1 MLAQRW
7 PEAAQTARR
16 QGAPFVMP
24 GNDGGDALVCIP
36 KLAKACAETRNCMVA
51 RETAMPLRLKYQQI
65 NRPLSQVRHGQV
77 SREFCPIQR
86 NFDRHPS
93 TSIQKANQKNSI
105 VRRRSSRSSNS
116 QSNCKTSVFEQI
128 TGQNTNQ

>member
-51 RETAMPLRLKYQQI
+51 RETAMPLRLKYQRI
-65 NRPLSQVRHGQV
+65 NRPLSQGRYGQV

-86 NFDRHPS
+86 IFDRY
-93 TSIQKANQKNSI
+93 TAASIQKANQKNSI